1 MIKKILTIT
10 ITISALTLTAQDEI
24 DALRYSTQ
32 DLIGTARY
40 TSLGGAFGSLGG
52 EFSGLSSN
60 PAGIG
65 MFQYSEVTF
74 TPYMNL
80 NSNRSYYNN
89 TYKDAYRS
97 ELSVGNLG
105 LVLNIPQSSTNWKR
119 INIGIGWNQL
129 ANYNNAIKIEEQNNS
144 SIVDQ
149 FIEITKGTLI
159 SDIQNE
165 RGNYISE
172 MAWYT
177 YLIDPLLDT
186 SSNNIID
193 GKYVS
198 NFSSNN
204 KSQRKI
210 ITSNGG
216 INEFVLSIG
225 GSYKEKIYIGATIG
239 IPNLNYYEYSEYIE
253 AEISDTSNNLQRMFF
268 SEERAAYGTG
278 YNLKIG
284 AIYRLSENT
293 KIGGTLHT
301 PTFFNIEE
309 DYNTNI
315 TTSFKDSSLS
325 YSMGYFNPI
334 NYNLITPLKASI
346 SASTIFNNFM
356 ISAEYEMIDYST
368 AEYLN
373 TDFEVENRTI
383 ENDYQQTE
391 NIKLGVEMN
400 MKPIMFR
407 VGYSKYGSPFATKD
421 FSRENFSYGVGINNS
436 SYFIDVAYVL
446 SQSSSQYKL
455 YGDEYINPTDLTNTN
470 HSLLFTIGFRY

>member
-74 TPYMNL
+74 TPYTNL

-97 ELSVGNLG
+97 ELSLGNLG
-105 LVLNIPQSSTNWKR
+105 LVLNIPQSTTNWKR

-149 FIEITKGTLI
+149 IIDITNGTLI

-177 YLIDPLLDT
+177 YLIHPLLDT
-186 SSNNIID
+186 SNNIID
-193 GKYVS
+193 GQYVS
-198 NFSSNN
+198 NFSSNH

-210 ITSNGG
+210 MTSNGG

-225 GSYKEKIYIGATIG
+225 GSYKEKIYLGATIG

-268 SEERAAYGTG
+268 SEERAVYGTG

-293 KIGGTLHT
+293 KIGGALHT

-309 DYNTNI
+309 AYNTNI
-315 TTSFKDSSLS
+315 TTSFKDSSRS
-325 YSMGYFNPI
+325 YTMGYFNPI

-391 NIKLGVEMN
+391 NVKLGVEMN

-421 FSRENFSYGVGINNS
+421 FSRENFSYGVGVNNS

-446 SQSSSQYKL
+446 SQSSNQYKL
-455 YGDEYINPTDLTNTN
+455 YGDDYINPTDLTNTN

>member
-1 MIKKILTIT
+1 MIKKLLTIT

-32 DLIGTARY
+32 DIIGTARH
-40 TSLGGAFGSLGG
+40 SSMGGAFGSLGG

-65 MFQYSEVTF
+65 MYQYSEITF

-80 NSNRSYYNN
+80 NSNRSYYNS

-97 ELSVGNLG
+97 ELSIGNLG
-105 LVLNIPQSSTNWKR
+105 IVFTMPQSNTNWKR
-119 INIGIGWNQL
+119 INLGIGWNQL
-129 ANYNNAIKIEEQNNS
+129 ANYNNAIKIEGENNS

-149 FIEITKGTLI
+149 IIDITNGNAI
-159 SDIQNE
+159 SDIQNG
-165 RGNYISE
+165 RANYLSE
-172 MAWYT
+172 MAWNT
-177 YLIDPLLDT
+177 YLIDPLLDN
-186 SSNNIID
+186 SNNIID
-193 GKYVS
+193 GEYVS
-198 NFSSNN
+198 NFSSNA
-204 KSQRKI
+204 KSQEKI
-210 ITSNGG
+210 MTSNGG

-225 GSYKEKIYIGATIG
+225 GSYKERIYIGATIG
-239 IPNLNYYEYSEYIE
+239 IPTLSYYEYSEYTE
-253 AEISDTSNNLQRMFF
+253 SEISDTSNNLQRMFF

-284 AIYRLSENT
+284 AIYRLTENT

-301 PTFFNIEE
+301 PTFFNIEQ

-315 TTSFKDSSLS
+315 TTSFKDSTLS
-325 YSMGYFNPI
+325 WSMGTYLNPV

-373 TDFEVENRTI
+373 TDVEVENRAI
-383 ENDYQQTE
+383 ENNYQKTE

-400 MKPIMFR
+400 MKNIAFR
-407 VGYSKYGSPFATKD
+407 AGYSKYGNPFATKD
-421 FSRENFSYGVGINNS
+421 FSRENFSYGVGINNN
-436 SYFIDVAYVL
+436 SYFIDLAYVL
-446 SQSSSQYKL
+446 SQSSNENKL
-455 YGDEYINPTDLTNTN
+455 FSDDYINPVDLTNTN